1 MLFKRFRAAKIPWG
15 GSLREMTLRQR
26 MMWLCI
32 LCIASISLT
41 FSQVAFLPVS
51 IPPFAPFYLVTL
63 MVPLTLAALTLGVA
77 GGAIVGF
84 LCGTILFLHA
94 AFLPLNVF
102 EEEMVRASL
111 TIANF
116 EITGL
121 LLGILFPIV
130 LASGAK
136 RWRKLLRYAM
146 VCLFVSVVFS
156 FMFMLN
162 VMLQTLIESAEVVDS
177 GVAFTDK
184 TATIFIYSRINAV
197 GHPGYQMFFDTIL
210 MIASCWLSDVALG
223 IIGSD
228 RDARPLHLT
237 FNMGLF
243 VTVLIAFMTVT
254 AVVTVAETEREKELT
269 HRKLIEECEY
279 LDIQRVE
286 QERRGALY
294 TQSTLQ
300 SNVSSADAGDVF
312 KEHFSTSTL
321 LEGYGKS
328 TDGIIII
335 AHGSG
340 RRARIVATDDKL
352 IKIGEALEDELDV
365 AVMNAISRSLSD
377 NSLQSAIYD
386 RHHLTTEDFGTS
398 QLGYLVAVSSTKSG
412 IPDAHDYTD
421 QTGGY
426 IYIMLLPSEMVF
438 ADRGEVVR
446 WVSQTAFVLMAV
458 VYILVSRLLGQTVVS
473 PMLRMGEELDEICD
487 GKLDTVVDARGS
499 TEFTSL
505 SAGINTTVEALKE
518 WIAEAERRIEKELET
533 ARAIQLSALPSVFP
547 AFPDISEFDLYASM
561 HAAREV
567 GGDFYDFFLIGEDTV
582 AFLVADV
589 SGKGIPA
596 SLFMMSAKAN
606 LDNYLSSG
614 MDLADA
620 VSATNVRLCEGNEAE
635 MFVTTWVAT
644 LDYKRGELSFVNAGH
659 NPPLLRHNGRWS
671 WITQKGGIFMG
682 SFAQAKY
689 RSSELVLVPGDLLLL
704 YTDGVNE
711 AFNVNEEQY
720 GNDRLES
727 FLAAHADLGPKEIV
741 EALKADVASWSEGA
755 VQSDDITIFAL
766 EYHGE

>member
-26 MMWLCI
+26 LMWLCI

-51 IPPFAPFYLVTL
+51 IPPFAPFYVVTL

-177 GVAFTDK
+177 GVAFTEK

-328 TDGIIII
+328 TDGIVII

-386 RHHLTTEDFGTS
+386 RYHLATEDFGTS

-671 WITQKGGIFMG
+671 WITQKCGIFMG

-711 AFNVNEEQY
+711 AFNVNDEQY

-766 EYHGE
+766 EYHG